1 MMMRGSIRQNLNMLA
16 SIHRPGA
23 QPNVFIHSLPRSGS
37 TWLMELILSQ
47 PGFRR
52 FNEPLNL
59 RKPFVRENLGIGEWA
74 QLHDA
79 SCKEKLERYFAKLC
93 SGEIRDPRYN
103 FKGPFSRNYRP
114 ITWRT
119 VFKIINGGHEHV
131 HWLADALNGRVVLLL
146 RHPIPVA
153 QSRKSF
159 PELDAI
165 LRSHLVEELSSYQ
178 RSIAASVAR
187 DGTKLAK
194 GVLDWCLRNAVALRE
209 RKATWSVVTY
219 EQLVLDPVAA
229 VLEMSR
235 KLELPVPEKMLR
247 RLKVPSRSFK
257 QSTPQTR
264 QMLRSDRNQDNKKWL
279 VEKWKSDVSA
289 DELKRSDEII
299 DAFGLGH
306 IYSLD
311 DAIPRPDF
319 WIHQSE
325 GTGEE
330 SCARSIVRSRTDC

>member
-1 MMMRGSIRQNLNMLA
+1 MRGSIRQNLNMLA
-16 SIHRPGA
+16 SVHRPGV

-74 QLHDA
+74 QLHEA
-79 SCKEKLERYFAKLC
+79 NCTEKLESYFARLC
-93 SGEIRDPRYN
+93 SGELRDARYN
-103 FKGPFSRNYRP
+103 FKSPFSRNYRP
-114 ITWRT
+114 FTWRT

-131 HWLADALNGRVVLLL
+131 HWLAEALNGRVVLLL

-165 LRSHLVEELSSYQ
+165 LRSDLVEQLSGTQ
-178 RSIAASVAR
+178 RSIADAVAR

-209 RKATWSVVTY
+209 RKPTWSVVTY
-219 EQLVLDPVAA
+219 EQLVLDPVPA
-229 VLEMSR
+229 VFEMSR
-235 KLELPVPEKMLR
+235 KLELPSPEKMLR

-257 QSTPQTR
+257 QSTPETR
-264 QMLRSDRNQDNKKWL
+264 QVLQSDRSQDKEKWL

-289 DELKRSDEII
+289 DELRRCDEII
-299 DAFGLGH
+299 SAFGLGH
-306 IYSLD
+306 VYRID
-311 DAIPRPDF
+311 DAIPRMEF
-319 WIHQSE
+319 WIDQSE
-325 GTGEE
+325 VVRRE
-330 SCARSIVRSRTDC
+330 S